1 MTTHRDN
8 SPTGQQAN
16 DQNQTTGDLMPMLLK
31 HAHERENAPEQSK
44 QRIKHQLKVQWQQ
57 KVKQRKQ
64 QRLWFGV
71 GSIAAA
77 MSVFLLVM
85 NINLLPESKPQ
96 SLVFLES
103 IQGQVNSNNRL
114 IEQNGS
120 VKKQSQSTVLA
131 MGTMIETLDSGYA
144 TLVLQTGGNLRI
156 KNNSQLV
163 INGNNEFTL
172 SYGAVYFES
181 DLTAENKSPI
191 SITTL
196 YGTIQDIGTQFE
208 VSTEKSTLQINVREG
223 LVNLT
228 QAQTQEEVSVVA
240 GNQLNINELGES
252 QTLKISSHDPQWQ
265 WVNKI
270 APKFMLE
277 NKSLYEFLN
286 WVAREYGLN
295 LSFDSEHNKKLS
307 QMLILHGDIDGLTL
321 SQALTTVLS
330 TTEFGYELQDNQ
342 LTVHRKNVSY

>member
-1 MTTHRDN
+1 MTSHRDN
-8 SPTGQQAN
+8 SPTGQQTN
-16 DQNQTTGDLMPMLLK
+16 DQNQTTGDLMSTLLK
-31 HAHERENAPEQSK
+31 HVHERENAPEQSK
-44 QRIKHQLKVQWQQ
+44 QRIKHQVKVQWQQ

-85 NINLLPESKPQ
+85 NINFLPESKPQ
-96 SLVFLES
+96 SLVFLDS

-120 VKKQSQSTVLA
+120 VKKQAQSTVLS
-131 MGTMIETLDSGYA
+131 MGTMIETLDNGYA

-163 INGNNEFTL
+163 INGDNEFTL
-172 SYGAVYFES
+172 SYGSVYFES

-208 VSTEKSTLQINVREG
+208 VSANKSALQINVREG

-228 QAQTQEEVSVVA
+228 QAQ
-240 GNQLNINELGES
+240 
-252 QTLKISSHDPQWQ
+252 
-265 WVNKI
+265 
-270 APKFMLE
+270 
-277 NKSLYEFLN
+277 
-286 WVAREYGLN
+286 
-295 LSFDSEHNKKLS
+295 KK
-307 QMLILHGDIDGLTL
+307 
-321 SQALTTVLS
+321 V
-330 TTEFGYELQDNQ
+330 
-342 LTVHRKNVSY
+342 K